1 MIKPITIIERDMT
14 EVELARMNAG
24 FDEYA
29 RDHDVAIQDSDRYGY
44 VALDGDAFIGCSS
57 GLAYKNGETYNGWFY
72 LTDLFVEKD
81 YRSQGIGSKLL
92 KALEDMIYRR
102 GVRKI
107 WTWTAGYEA
116 PAFYK
121 KQSYEVFAELENWYS
136 NGASRVAMRKTLKSQ
151 EEGERE

>member
-1 MIKPITIIERDMT
+1 MKPITILERDMT
-14 EVELARMNAG
+14 EVELTRMNAG
-24 FDEYA
+24 FDEHA
-29 RDHDVAIQDSDRYGY
+29 RDHDVAAQDSDRFGF
-44 VALDGDAFIGCSS
+44 VALDGETFIGCSS

-72 LTDLFVEKD
+72 LTDLFVEKA
-81 YRSQGIGSKLL
+81 YRSQGIGAQLL
-92 KALEDMIYRR
+92 AALEDLLYRQ

-121 KQSYEVFAELENWYS
+121 KQGYEVFAELENWYS

-151 EEGERE
+151 EEGEQE